1 MILKQWIK
9 QYNERVKLIATGLS
23 EDNFLEFLG
32 IPEID
37 LQIYCLKKKN
47 KFLYMYKKF
56 LKAQFTSI

>member
-9 QYNERVKLIATGLS
+9 QYNERVELIATGLS

-37 LQIYCLKKKN
+37 LLIYCLTKN